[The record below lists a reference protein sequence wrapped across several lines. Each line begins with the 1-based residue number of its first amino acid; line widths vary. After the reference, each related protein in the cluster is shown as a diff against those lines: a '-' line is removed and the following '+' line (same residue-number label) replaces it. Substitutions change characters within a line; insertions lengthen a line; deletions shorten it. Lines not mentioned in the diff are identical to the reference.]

1 MILETALGPVSAQ
14 RTGSPGAPVLQILGI
29 PYAQARRFHAPG
41 PAPRPAPGSPI
52 NTGRGHC
59 CPQRLM
65 PRALNLA
72 LRHFQLR
79 PEWQPRHDTMDE
91 DCLRLNVWTS
101 GIRTPKPVL
110 VFIHGGDCGSGTLPV
125 YNGARLAELGVVV
138 VTITYRIGVLG
149 HLHVVDGERI
159 SCDRALEDQRAAL
172 RWVRANIAHLGGD
185 PGAIT
190 LMGHCGGAQYALYQA
205 LNPGNAGLFHRL
217 ILCSGQRATPVPLD
231 RGTEERAFADLLA
244 DNGLSGYGEL
254 EAMPLRRLLRLR
266 VPRAGLATVM
276 EGGFFSRDPRDA
288 LRDGAF
294 PRVPV
299 LIGTTADEFSMIEM
313 PLWYKR
319 MGIATRARD
328 LGARVNA
335 VYGPHGRR
343 IAVELS
349 DDEAGADIVGLQ
361 IAMMELVVFHGAALS
376 LMDAFSRHTRVH
388 GYRFAGV
395 PKVYGGRPGSYHG
408 AEVAFFFNTLD
419 RMRIRVP
426 DQDRALVRALQRDWL
441 AFVREGAIPGAPAF
455 DPADP
460 RITAYHQDGTVATAP
475 FPHAGLLRDLEGT
488 DLSDRVIGAYLRRR

>member
-1 MILETALGPVSAQ
+1 M
-14 RTGSPGAPVLQILGI
+14 
-29 PYAQARRFHAPG
+29 
-41 PAPRPAPGSPI
+41 
-52 NTGRGHC
+52 
-59 CPQRLM
+59 
-65 PRALNLA
+65 
-72 LRHFQLR
+72 
-79 PEWQPRHDTMDE
+79 
-91 DCLRLNVWTS
+91 
-101 GIRTPKPVL
+101 
-110 VFIHGGDCGSGTLPV
+110 
-125 YNGARLAELGVVV
+125 
-138 VTITYRIGVLG
+138 
-149 HLHVVDGERI
+149 
-159 SCDRALEDQRAAL
+159 
-172 RWVRANIAHLGGD
+172 
-185 PGAIT
+185 
-190 LMGHCGGAQYALYQA
+190 
-205 LNPGNAGLFHRL
+205 
-217 ILCSGQRATPVPLD
+217 
-231 RGTEERAFADLLA
+231 
-244 DNGLSGYGEL
+244 
-254 EAMPLRRLLRLR
+254 
-266 VPRAGLATVM
+266 
-276 EGGFFSRDPRDA
+276 
-288 LRDGAF
+288 
-294 PRVPV
+294 PV

-349 DDEAGADIVGLQ
+349 DDEAGAGIVGLQ

-455 DPADP
+455 VPADP

-488 DLSDRVIGAYLRRR
+488 DLSDRVIGAYMRRR

>member
-1 MILETALGPVSAQ
+1 
-14 RTGSPGAPVLQILGI
+14 
-29 PYAQARRFHAPG
+29 
-41 PAPRPAPGSPI
+41 
-52 NTGRGHC
+52 
-59 CPQRLM
+59 
-65 PRALNLA
+65 
-72 LRHFQLR
+72 
-79 PEWQPRHDTMDE
+79 
-91 DCLRLNVWTS
+91 
-101 GIRTPKPVL
+101 
-110 VFIHGGDCGSGTLPV
+110 
-125 YNGARLAELGVVV
+125 
-138 VTITYRIGVLG
+138 
-149 HLHVVDGERI
+149 
-159 SCDRALEDQRAAL
+159 
-172 RWVRANIAHLGGD
+172 
-185 PGAIT
+185 
-190 LMGHCGGAQYALYQA
+190 MGHCGGAQYALYQA
-205 LNPGNAGLFHRL
+205 LNPDNAGLFHRL

-231 RGTEERAFADLLA
+231 RGTEERAFADLLG

-349 DDEAGADIVGLQ
+349 DDEAGAGIVGLQ

-455 DPADP
+455 DPADL

-488 DLSDRVIGAYLRRR
+488 DLSDRVIGAYMRRR